1 MFHNIAIFYCIFDQ
15 INKAWCCLCM
25 FVCVCVY
32 IYIYIYIHTHTCAH
46 TQYTH
51 THTRVCVCVC
61 VCVCVLYEEYECFSF
76 LSLWDCFSNRG
87 EGSVKASAP
96 SSNKYENISFLLSLC
111 PSSLCVLLAHSPG
124 EHLHFPSLTHPSFSR
139 NISSTVTIASL
150 LPLCY
155 WYNYLLTQLL
165 AVTVTIPAK
174 EKTIS
179 LFKRGLGHF
188 SAGQTERSSFQ
199 PA

>member
-1 MFHNIAIFYCIFDQ
+1 M
-15 INKAWCCLCM
+15 
-25 FVCVCVY
+25 CVCVY
-32 IYIYIYIHTHTCAH
+32 IYIYIYIYIYTHTRAHTHSIH
-46 TQYTH
+46 TH
-51 THTRVCVCVC
+51 THTHEHVCVC

-87 EGSVKASAP
+87 EGSLHLPVKASAP

-111 PSSLCVLLAHSPG
+111 LFLPVCSSRSFSRWASA
-124 EHLHFPSLTHPSFSR
+124 FSSLTHPSFSR